1 MSIEYYYV
9 NDLNKLYNAAVGNK
23 TDGGEY
29 HTAMMEAH
37 DNLEEYIRN
46 IEHWRDTALQLSK
59 NLGTE
64 QNKIDNLEADYI
76 ISNRELLVKQVEID
90 RLTADNACLTAELA
104 EARTVLKSKEIIIDN
119 QEKRINELAERLL
132 KK

>member
-37 DNLEEYIRN
+37 DNLEEYIA
-46 IEHWRDTALQLSK
+46 E
-59 NLGTE
+59 
-64 QNKIDNLEADYI
+64 LEAAQRWIPVSERLPENSDWTLIRYKGY
-76 ISNRELLVKQVEID
+76 RVPYTLYYDID
-90 RLTADNACLTAELA
+90 RGWACGETPDYWMSLPEM
-104 EARTVLKSKEIIIDN
+104 
-119 QEKRINELAERLL
+119 QEVNNE
-132 KK
+132 

>member
-90 RLTADNACLTAELA
+90 RLTADNARLTTELA
-104 EARTVLKSKEIIIDN
+104 ELRTVLKSKEIIIDN